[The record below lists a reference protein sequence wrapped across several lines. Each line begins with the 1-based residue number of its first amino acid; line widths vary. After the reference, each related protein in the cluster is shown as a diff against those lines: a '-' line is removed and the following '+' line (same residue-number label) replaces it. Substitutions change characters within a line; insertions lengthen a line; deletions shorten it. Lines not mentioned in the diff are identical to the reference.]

1 MTNLIKGS
9 WSAVQNFWSNEEG
22 IGTLEMV
29 LIVAVILIIALAFK
43 EKITGIV
50 NSLLAHLQTKSETF
64 KQP

>member
-9 WSAVQNFWSNEEG
+9 WGAVQNFWSNEEG

-43 EKITGIV
+43 GKITEIV
-50 NSLLAHLQTKSETF
+50 NGLLDSVQTKSEGF
-64 KQP
+64 K

>member
-9 WSAVQNFWSNEEG
+9 WGSVQNFWSNEEG

-43 EKITGIV
+43 GKITEIV
-50 NSLLAHLQTKSETF
+50 NGLLDSVQTKSEGF
-64 KQP
+64 K

>member
-9 WSAVQNFWSNEEG
+9 WGAVQNFWSNEEG

-43 EKITGIV
+43 KQITDIV
-50 NSLLAHLQTKSETF
+50 DGLLETVKTKSEGF
-64 KQP
+64 K

>member
-50 NSLLAHLQTKSETF
+50 GELLETVKTKSEGF
-64 KQP
+64 K